1 MADYVNKLKKKQTQK
16 QTNTTPSLCMEINL
30 QIRAL
35 TWVSHNVNHSLFIA
49 YSYRTRTNMAARSV
63 DDPMSQYQL
72 LSGKTVHQ
80 FANSCINVGFTRI
93 TEPYLR
99 F

>member
-1 MADYVNKLKKKQTQK
+1 MADYVNKLNTK
-16 QTNTTPSLCMEINL
+16 TNKY
-30 QIRAL
+30 
-35 TWVSHNVNHSLFIA
+35 H
-49 YSYRTRTNMAARSV
+49 
-63 DDPMSQYQL
+63 
-72 LSGKTVHQ
+72 TVIMYGNQ